1 MLLVVPIKAFED
13 VFLQCTKIVLMWDF
27 IYLYLKFLVT
37 SSKASSVLTPG
48 LKEKLPELQPVP
60 AWDVSIAGGSCA
72 HYTTRPASGG
82 DFFQRFHLD
91 SVHLYFSLYLITFQ
105 SHLI

>member
-1 MLLVVPIKAFED
+1 
-13 VFLQCTKIVLMWDF
+13 MWDF

-37 SSKASSVLTPG
+37 SSKALSVLTPG

-72 HYTTRPASGG
+72 ITPQGQPQVEI
-82 DFFQRFHLD
+82 FFNV
-91 SVHLYFSLYLITFQ
+91 ST
-105 SHLI
+105 